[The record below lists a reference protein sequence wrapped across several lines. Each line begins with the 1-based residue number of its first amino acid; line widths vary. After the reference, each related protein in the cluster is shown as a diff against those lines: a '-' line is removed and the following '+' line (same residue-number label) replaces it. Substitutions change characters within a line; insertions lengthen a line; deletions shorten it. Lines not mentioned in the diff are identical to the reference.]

1 MTDKLERQILF
12 RLIKENDYLSS
23 KDLAFS
29 LDISEKTVLK
39 YLNLLKADLLDN
51 GASLEVK
58 HGYGSRLLINDQELF
73 NAYLAD
79 IGSSAIPS
87 SKQERRIYVL
97 YRLLNSDDYINIY
110 DLADELYISASL
122 LRLIIKDLT
131 DIIENMI

>member
-122 LRLIIKDLT
+122 LRLIIKDLA